1 MTGSRSKQS
10 TTSASGHEKPGLYV
24 PMVLFSRQSSYNI
37 NFVQVPI
44 SVQCS
49 KPMSLVVAHVTFLF
63 LSMLPVKETL
73 AVRGHRLQDT
83 PHQRQNKVY
92 APDIRIAVQV
102 EDPACRL
109 QANFVD
115 DRHLLLCHGEWRQM
129 DFWLQNC
136 GPTPIGEV
144 WLVTRPDEE
153 VWVGPAGDSCTC
165 PRLVIAWVHTLNFV
179 GSKFFGGHRVITVR
193 QLIVE
198 WSPLRGRSGRPAFR
212 LPT

>member
-1 MTGSRSKQS
+1 MDVTL
-10 TTSASGHEKPGLYV
+10 TNLTV
-24 PMVLFSRQSSYNI
+24 VLEDAKSLESSVSDFVQVEIVDDLSFGPRETRTVCPNDIVLSLSYNV

-92 APDIRIAVQV
+92 APDIRIVVQV

-136 GPTPIGEV
+136 GLTPIGEV

-153 VWVGPAGDSCTC
+153 VWVGPGGDTCTC
-165 PRLVIAWVHTLNFV
+165 SRRVIA
-179 GSKFFGGHRVITVR
+179 
-193 QLIVE
+193 
-198 WSPLRGRSGRPAFR
+198 
-212 LPT
+212 

>member
-1 MTGSRSKQS
+1 
-10 TTSASGHEKPGLYV
+10 
-24 PMVLFSRQSSYNI
+24 
-37 NFVQVPI
+37 
-44 SVQCS
+44 
-49 KPMSLVVAHVTFLF
+49 MSLVVAHVTFLF

-92 APDIRIAVQV
+92 APDIRITVQV

-153 VWVGPAGDSCTC
+153 VWVGPAGDTCTC
-165 PRLVIAWVHTLNFV
+165 SRRVIAWVHVLN
-179 GSKFFGGHRVITVR
+179 SYWQQI
-193 QLIVE
+193 
-198 WSPLRGRSGRPAFR
+198 LRWTSSHHNSTTHCRMVSHMRSIWTPCIPPPNLTRARACGFLFYSMHHTQERKTCVFCSYIAM
-212 LPT
+212 

>member
-1 MTGSRSKQS
+1 MVRNPLNVDITLTNLTVVLEDAKSPESSISDCVQVEIVDDLSFGPRETRTVRHNDFILSLSQS
-10 TTSASGHEKPGLYV
+10 ID
-24 PMVLFSRQSSYNI
+24 FD
-37 NFVQVPI
+37 QVPI

-92 APDIRIAVQV
+92 APDIRILVQV

-153 VWVGPAGDSCTC
+153 VWVGSAGDGCTFC
-165 PRLVIAWVHTLNFV
+165 
-179 GSKFFGGHRVITVR
+179 HRVLV
-193 QLIVE
+193 
-198 WSPLRGRSGRPAFR
+198 
-212 LPT
+212 